1 MVRIPMVRRQV
12 AGYSFENVY
21 MCFAPDNWL
30 HNGGQDLEFTVMFST
45 LCVRWH
51 GIELALV
58 AQVATAC
65 Y

>member
-1 MVRIPMVRRQV
+1 
-12 AGYSFENVY
+12 

-30 HNGGQDLEFTVMFST
+30 HSGGQDLEFTVMLST
-45 LCVRWH
+45 LCVQLH

-58 AQVATAC
+58 AQIATAC